1 MNMTTLDFELNEWE
15 ARFLLEAC
23 RTLHMQWFKA
33 AHATLDEDEQADYSN
48 DLGQLEIVQRR
59 LEQEACKVFGPQIR
73 DFSRD
78 VIAVTPT
85 LKRQ

>member
-1 MNMTTLDFELNEWE
+1 MNTKTLDFELNDWE

-23 RTLHMQWFKA
+23 RTLHAQWLKA

-59 LEQEACKVFGPQIR
+59 LEQESCKIFGPQVKE
-73 DFSRD
+73 FSREA
-78 VIAVTPT
+78 IAVTP
-85 LKRQ
+85 KP